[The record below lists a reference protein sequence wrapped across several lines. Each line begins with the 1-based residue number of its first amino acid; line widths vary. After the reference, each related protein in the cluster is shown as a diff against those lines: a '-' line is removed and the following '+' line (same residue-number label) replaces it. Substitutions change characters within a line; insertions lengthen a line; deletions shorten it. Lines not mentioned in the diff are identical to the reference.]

1 MKALLLAATLACCAP
16 LAQAG
21 SCVDK
26 HARDPT
32 FVQLAI
38 PDNAPRPADAGAFS
52 IVDGTMTVEK
62 LGEKIGPPDGSMGSG
77 TRTTILVWCVPD
89 GEVRVSTRDGSTIE
103 SVRHNG
109 KVVFERKK
117 KK

>member
-1 MKALLLAATLACCAP
+1 MKSCLLAAAFACSAP

-32 FVQLAI
+32 FVVLAV
-38 PDNAPRPADAGAFS
+38 PENAARPAVVSAFS
-52 IVDGTMTVEK
+52 GIDETITVEK
-62 LGEKIGPPDGSMGSG
+62 LTVKVGPPDGSMGE
-77 TRTTILVWCVPD
+77 TITILVWCLPD
-89 GEVRVSTRDGSTIE
+89 GEVRVSTRDGTTIDL
-103 SVRHNG
+103 VRHNG
-109 KVVFERKK
+109 KVIYDRKK

>member
-1 MKALLLAATLACCAP
+1 MNPWLLAAALACIAP

-32 FVQLAI
+32 FVALAV
-38 PDNAPRPADAGAFS
+38 PENAARPADVGAFAG
-52 IVDGTMTVEK
+52 IDETITVEK
-62 LGEKIGPPDGSMGSG
+62 LTAKVGPPDGSMGENI
-77 TRTTILVWCVPD
+77 TMLIWCLPD
-89 GEVRVSTRDGSTIE
+89 GEVQVSTRDGTTIDR
-103 SVRHNG
+103 VRHNG
-109 KVVFERKK
+109 KVIYDRKK